1 MRITYILF
9 VFLLISLFTRSQ
21 PHIPDSLYKVFI
33 QAKDDS
39 TRFRTSRAVY
49 TFYEETNR
57 DSALRYAL
65 YRLELARK
73 YGRKIEESHLLGQ
86 VAYQQIYLGRL
97 SEALRNLNMAFDVI
111 ADAKE
116 KDIWELSPYPTPGK
130 NRFVTLSMLNHMY
143 GHLKL
148 RSGSTEGIRY
158 FKEGRKIGVDIG
170 NAFRVTVADMVL
182 SSSYMM
188 MGDMDSAMIYAKEG
202 EQYAIQG
209 NITKYLANIYFAMG
223 EVNRRRG
230 NDSLARQYLDM
241 ALQYALSQENF
252 TVVAATYESKLK
264 YFLST
269 GEADSVLHYG
279 RKQLLVLRSLG
290 SITALFSSENNLGNA
305 YESLA
310 SGFSLKHQLD
320 SANKYLRLS
329 IAARD
334 SLTAIKQSQLYD
346 FQQLTLNEQVR
357 AQNEEKERT
366 ARENRRRTYLFF
378 AGIATALL
386 VMLLI
391 YRNNR
396 QKQKANLELAKTL
409 ADLRATQKQLIQSE
423 KMASLGELTAG
434 IAHEIQNPL
443 NFVNNFSEV
452 STELMDDLTMAVKND
467 DRDETMAIAG
477 DLKQNLEKINH
488 HGKRADAIVK
498 GMLEHSRAGTGEKL
512 PTDLNALVDEY
523 LRLAYHG
530 FRAKDKQFNTELIT
544 TFDPA
549 VESINIVP
557 QDIGRA
563 VLNLINNALYAVNE
577 RSKRGE
583 PGYKPLVIIAT
594 EKRVQGVGIRVE
606 DNGDGIP
613 ESIREKIFQPFFTTK
628 PTGQGTGLG
637 LSLAYDIVKAN
648 NGTLECKTVSGQGT
662 IFQITIPTM

>member
-9 VFLLISLFTRSQ
+9 VFLLTSLLTKSQ
-21 PHIPDSLYKVFI
+21 PLIPDSLYKVFI
-33 QAKDDS
+33 QATDDS

-57 DSALRYAL
+57 DSALHYAL
-65 YRLELARK
+65 FRLELARK

-188 MGDMDSAMIYAKEG
+188 MGDMDSAMIYAEEG

-241 ALQYALSQENF
+241 ALQYAISQENF

-269 GEADSVLHYG
+269 AEADSVLHYG

-409 ADLRATQKQLIQSE
+409 EDLRATQKQLIQSE

-452 STELMDDLTMAVKND
+452 STELMDDLTMAVKNG

-549 VESINIVP
+549 VERINIVP
-557 QDIGRA
+557 QDMGRA

-648 NGTLECKTVSGQGT
+648 NGSLECKTVSGQGT
-662 IFQITIPTM
+662 IFQMTIPTM

>member
-1 MRITYILF
+1 MRIAYILF
-9 VFLLISLFTRSQ
+9 MFLLISLFTRSQ
-21 PHIPDSLYKVFI
+21 PRLPDSIYKVFN
-33 QAKDDS
+33 QTTDDS

-57 DSALRYAL
+57 DSALHYAL

-97 SEALRNLNMAFDVI
+97 SAALKNLNMAFEVI

-148 RSGSTEGIRY
+148 RSGSTEGIHY

-188 MGDMDSAMIYAKEG
+188 MGKLDSAMIYAEEG
-202 EQYAIQG
+202 EKYAKRG
-209 NITKYLANIYFAMG
+209 SITKYLANIYFAMG
-223 EVNRRRG
+223 EVNRRSG
-230 NDSLARQYLDM
+230 KDSVARRYLDL
-241 ALQYALSQENF
+241 ALQYALSQENV
-252 TVVAATYESKLK
+252 TVVAAAQESKLK

-269 GEADSVLHYG
+269 ANADSVLYYG
-279 RKQLLVLRSLG
+279 RKQLVVLRSLG
-290 SITALFSSENNLGNA
+290 SITALFSSENNLSNA

-346 FQQLTLNEQVR
+346 FQQLTLNEQLK

-378 AGIATALL
+378 AGIATTLL
-386 VMLLI
+386 IMLLI

-396 QKQKANLELAKTL
+396 QKQKANQVLEKTL
-409 ADLRATQKQLIQSE
+409 TDLRATQKQLIQSE

-452 STELMDDLTMAVKND
+452 STELIDEMKDELRKGDVQEGLAIADDLQ
-467 DRDETMAIAG
+467 
-477 DLKQNLEKINH
+477 QNLEKINH

-498 GMLEHSRAGTGEKL
+498 GMLEHSRAGSGERV
-512 PTDLNALVDEY
+512 PTDINALSDEY

-530 FRAKDKQFNTELIT
+530 LRAKDKSFNADLQTS
-544 TFDPA
+544 FDS
-549 VESINIVP
+549 SIGLVNIIP
-557 QDIGRA
+557 QDIGRV

-577 RSKRGE
+577 RSKRGVAE
-583 PGYKPLVIIAT
+583 YKPMVKVST
-594 EKRVQGVGIRVE
+594 EKRVQGLGIRVE

-613 ESIREKIFQPFFTTK
+613 DAIKEKIFQPFFTTK

-637 LSLAYDIVKAN
+637 LSLAYDIVKAHGGALTVESKEGE
-648 NGTLECKTVSGQGT
+648 GTVF
-662 IFQITIPTM
+662 IIRIPN